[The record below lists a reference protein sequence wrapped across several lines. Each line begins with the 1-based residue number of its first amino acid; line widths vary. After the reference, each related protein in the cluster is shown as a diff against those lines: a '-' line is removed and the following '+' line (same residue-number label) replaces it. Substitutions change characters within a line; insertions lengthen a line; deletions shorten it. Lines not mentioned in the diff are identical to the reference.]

1 MTNKTDIYDKKR
13 STYMTKET
21 YKYDKRLLHAC
32 QMRLTDM
39 TKESYTCEDD
49 SYLLAL
55 RSATWA
61 SVCILLLSS
70 QIDE

>member
-21 YKYDKRLLHAC
+21 YKYGKRVLHTC

-49 SYLLAL
+49 SHLLAL

-61 SVCILLLSS
+61 SVCIFVKSN
-70 QIDE
+70 